1 MQCLN
6 KSRRRGVLGGT
17 VLAAS
22 RLAPLALSGLGLGLA
37 AQAAPIDEGIDFRV
51 LAKAVPTAPS
61 GKVEVLEFF
70 WYACPHCYAIEPI
83 MKPWLAK
90 LPNDVAF
97 RRVHVAFRGSVQ
109 QQLFYTLEAL
119 MAPDAVH
126 EKVFAAIHLGRQPL
140 LTEAEIVAWARPA
153 GLDPVRFE
161 KAWNSPAVASSMRRA
176 TALMTSHEVEGV
188 PRFTVQG
195 RFVTAPSMVG
205 GSHQRALAV
214 VDHLIEKSRPLIRR

>member
-1 MQCLN
+1 
-6 KSRRRGVLGGT
+6 
-17 VLAAS
+17 
-22 RLAPLALSGLGLGLA
+22 
-37 AQAAPIDEGIDFRV
+37 
-51 LAKAVPTAPS
+51 
-61 GKVEVLEFF
+61 
-70 WYACPHCYAIEPI
+70 
-83 MKPWLAK
+83 
-90 LPNDVAF
+90 
-97 RRVHVAFRGSVQ
+97 
-109 QQLFYTLEAL
+109 